1 MTPDKTPTTDAR
13 ALLELVEQALDMP
26 TADRDVWLMI
36 HCPEPL
42 KAKAQRMISAA
53 DEPTSESDDAVTLIV
68 KAAEQQLSGQRIG
81 AYDVVELL
89 GEGGMGQ
96 VYLAER
102 ADGSFDQQVAIKVI
116 RASAVGSRAVAQFLS
131 ERQILSDLAHPN
143 IAALLDGGQ
152 TEDGMPYVVM
162 EFIDGLPLDVYIRE
176 KRLGL
181 EARLELFLK
190 ICAAVEHAH
199 RALVIH
205 RDIKPSN
212 ILVDGDGTP
221 KLLDFG
227 IARSLAPREDAEDT
241 VAMLLTPA
249 YASPEQVTGEPLTTA
264 TDIYSLGVV
273 LYQCLT
279 GERPYETDSLSPA
292 QYERMITQ
300 VSPDAPSARAHERH
314 ADNWQALRGELD
326 AVVLKAMAKEP
337 ERRYASVSAFAD
349 DIRRYLGG
357 FPVNA
362 QGDSLGYR
370 IRKFVSRR
378 RLPVAAS
385 ALALI
390 ALIVAY
396 GVTVVQYQIATDERE
411 RADARFDQ
419 ARELARQVFF
429 DVYDKM
435 SFVQGTLPAREA
447 LAATGVS
454 YLDELA
460 QDEFAPDD
468 ILLDLGVQY
477 TRLYDL
483 YAGLGVAS
491 LGRSEEAIVLL
502 GKADGALAKLLTRSP
517 LDAAAAAEMVWVKRL
532 ATNHYRSYDMN
543 TAEAERQAREGLAI
557 ADRVA
562 AELPVRDWYLESRRW
577 NLRIDLVNTLNWDG
591 RTDESLALLDVYLID
606 LNDPDFSNNVAN
618 HAGKKAYA
626 LGLRGEINADAGNT
640 DVAIP
645 DYEQAVAF
653 YEARLLEQPDNY
665 QMLVQ
670 AMRFNFNLANLKLRT
685 EDYSQALINARRGEV
700 IARQMVAID
709 PRDSGARRNLAAQQ
723 QAVAKSL
730 VGDGQPDSANETI
743 TKAIATFRELADEDL
758 ENLSLQRDHASA
770 LIDAGDIF
778 SETVSKDV
786 GCGHYRHSQTLW
798 KLLDRNDQLT
808 VYDRT
813 TGLERVEQI
822 LADEC

>member
-1 MTPDKTPTTDAR
+1 MTPNNTPTTDAR

-26 TADRDVWLMI
+26 TADRDDWLLI

-53 DEPTSESDDAVTLIV
+53 DEPTNESDDAVTLIV

-131 ERQILSDLAHPN
+131 ERQILSDLAHPH
-143 IAALLDGGQ
+143 IAALLDGGE
-152 TEDGMPYVVM
+152 TADGMPYVVM
-162 EFIDGLPLDVYIRE
+162 EFIDGLPLDVFIRE
-176 KRLGL
+176 QQLEL
-181 EARLELFLK
+181 EARIELFLK
-190 ICAAVEHAH
+190 ICSAVEHAH

-212 ILVDGDGTP
+212 ILVDSDGAP

-227 IARSLAPREDAEDT
+227 IARSLAPRADAEET

-292 QYERMITQ
+292 QYERVITQ
-300 VSPDAPSARAHERH
+300 VSPEAPSARAHERN

-337 ERRYASVSAFAD
+337 ERRYPSVSALAD
-349 DIRRYLGG
+349 DLRRYLGG
-357 FPVNA
+357 FPVSA

-385 ALALI
+385 ALALL
-390 ALIVAY
+390 ALVVAY
-396 GVTVVQYQIATDERE
+396 GVTVYQYQVATAERE

-435 SFVQGTLPAREA
+435 AYVQGTLPAREA
-447 LAATGVS
+447 LAQTGVS
-454 YLDELA
+454 YLDELS
-460 QDEFAPDD
+460 QDNYAPDD

-491 LGRSEEAIVLL
+491 LGKSDEAIVLL
-502 GKADGALAKLLTRSP
+502 GKADEALTKLLERSP
-517 LDAAAAAEMVWVKRL
+517 LDAAAAAEMIWVKRL
-532 ATNHYRSYDMN
+532 ATNHYRGYDMN
-543 TAEAERQAREGLAI
+543 TTEAERQAREGLAI
-557 ADRVA
+557 ADRVI
-562 AELPVRDWYLESRRW
+562 EQLPARDWYLESRRW
-577 NLRIDLVNTLNWDG
+577 NLRIDLVNTLNWAA
-591 RTDESLALLDVYLID
+591 RSDEALALLDVYLVD
-606 LNDPDFSNNVAN
+606 LDDPEFAANVAN

-626 LGLRGEINADAGNT
+626 LGLRGEINADAGRT
-640 DVAIP
+640 ELAIP

-653 YEARLLEQPDNY
+653 YEGRLLAEPDNY

-670 AMRFNFNLANLKLRT
+670 AMRFNFNLANLRMRT
-685 EDYSQALINARRGEV
+685 EDYSRALTNAQRGEA

-709 PRDSGARRNLAAQQ
+709 PRDTGGRRNLAAQQ
-723 QAVAKSL
+723 QAVAKAQ
-730 VGDGQPDSANETI
+730 VGIGDNSAANETI
-743 TKAIATFRELADEDL
+743 TLAISTFRELADEDPQ
-758 ENLSLQRDHASA
+758 NLSLQRDHASA

-786 GCGHYRHSQTLW
+786 GCGHYRHSQTIW
-798 KLLDRNDQLT
+798 KLLDRAEKLT
-808 VYDRT
+808 AYDRT
-813 TGLERVEQI
+813 TGLERLEQI
-822 LADEC
+822 LTKEC

>member
-1 MTPDKTPTTDAR
+1 MTPDNTPTSDAK

-26 TADRDVWLMI
+26 TADRDDWLMI

-53 DEPTSESDDAVTLIV
+53 DGPTSESDDAVTLIV

-81 AYDVVELL
+81 AYDIVELL

-152 TEDGMPYVVM
+152 TDDGMPYVVM
-162 EFIDGLPLDVYIRE
+162 EFIDGLPLDVFIRE
-176 KRLGL
+176 RQL
-181 EARLELFLK
+181 ELNARLELFLQ
-190 ICAAVEHAH
+190 ICSAVEHAH

-212 ILVDGDGTP
+212 ILVDNNGTP

-227 IARSLAPREDAEDT
+227 IARSLAPRQDDQDT

-292 QYERMITQ
+292 QYERVITQ
-300 VSPDAPSARAHERH
+300 VSPDAPSARAHERN

-337 ERRYASVSAFAD
+337 ERRYESVSAFAQ

-357 FPVNA
+357 FPVSA
-362 QGDSLGYR
+362 QGDSVGYR
-370 IRKFVSRR
+370 VRKFVSRR

-385 ALALI
+385 VLAVVALI
-390 ALIVAY
+390 AAY
-396 GVTVVQYQIATDERE
+396 GVTVYQYQVATAERE

-435 SFVQGTLPAREA
+435 SYVQGTLPAREA
-447 LAATGVS
+447 LAATGVT

-491 LGRSEEAIVLL
+491 LGKSEEAIVLL
-502 GKADGALAKLLTRSP
+502 QKADDALSKLLDRSP
-517 LDAAAAAEMVWVKRL
+517 VDAAAAAEMVWVKRL

-543 TAEAERQAREGLAI
+543 TEEAERQAREGLAI
-557 ADRVA
+557 ADRVVA
-562 AELPVRDWYLESRRW
+562 NLAERDWYLESRRW
-577 NLRIDLVNTLNWDG
+577 NLRIDLVNTLNWDS
-591 RTDESLALLDVYLID
+591 RTDEALELLDVYLVD
-606 LNDPDFSNNVAN
+606 LDDADFADNVVN

-626 LGLRGEINADAGNT
+626 LGLRGEINADAGRT
-640 DVAIP
+640 ELAIP

-653 YEARLLEQPDNY
+653 YEARLQEQPDNY

-670 AMRFNFNLANLKLRT
+670 AMRFNFNLANMKLRT
-685 EDYSQALINARRGEV
+685 NDFSQALINARRGET

-709 PRDSGARRNLAAQQ
+709 PRDAGARRNLAAQQ
-723 QAVAKSL
+723 QVVAKSL
-730 VGDGQPDSANETI
+730 VGDGQHELANTVITSAIDS
-743 TKAIATFRELADEDL
+743 FRTLADEDTD
-758 ENLSLQRDHASA
+758 NASLQRDHASA
-770 LIDAGDIF
+770 LVDAGDIF

-786 GCGHYRHSQTLW
+786 GCGYYRHSQTIW
-798 KLLDRNDQLT
+798 KSLDRADQLT
-808 VYDRT
+808 AYDRT
-813 TGLERVEQI
+813 TGLERLEQI